1 MPDNNKLGIGIVGC
15 GTISDIQA
23 QAILKSNKTNL
34 ISVYSRN
41 LKNAKLVGE
50 KYSVSY
56 SNEWDSFINDEKL
69 DVISICTPNGNHLD
83 YGKLSADA
91 GKHVIVEKPI
101 EITVNRGKQLIEICK
116 KNNVKLA
123 VIFQSRFLD
132 STIQIKDAIVS
143 EKLGKIFHGS
153 AYIKWFRSQEYYDDG
168 EWRGTFALDGGGVL
182 INQAIHTIDLLQWFL
197 GDVETV
203 YGHTGIFA
211 HKNIEGE
218 DNAAAILKFKNGAFG
233 VIEGSTSV
241 LPAMDRRIEI
251 HGEKGTAILKGDD
264 VSIQIGEDTGKENLT
279 EPKGSGAASP
289 LAGFSIEPH
298 MKQIEAI
305 VQAIQKNEEP
315 VVSGLDSLKS
325 LAIVEAVYKSSK
337 TGLPVKMVDLL

>member
-153 AYIKWFRSQEYYDDG
+153 AYIKWF
-168 EWRGTFALDGGGVL
+168 
-182 INQAIHTIDLLQWFL
+182 
-197 GDVETV
+197 
-203 YGHTGIFA
+203 
-211 HKNIEGE
+211 
-218 DNAAAILKFKNGAFG
+218 NAAAILKFKNGAFG